1 MWQLLCLSIFHLW
14 SLSSAAGVSQFSD
27 QWCKNDTVCKPPFTY
42 CFHGNNG
49 DRRMGYCHL
58 EKYRPEWL
66 KTTTTISTTTTINP
80 DFQLP
85 AFCTKNE
92 ECQSS
97 DDMCVAIPGT
107 VSGLCKNP
115 WDLKKQCS
123 AQNSSCSEHQ
133 ICDFPPFVDS
143 WSAGKIKLCR
153 EKNIQETMF
162 GTLPTLNPARS
173 LQSKSQCP
181 EKRWCQRDKDC
192 GSPLVECHKGSE
204 SSPNHWGYCYSFW
217 DFDRSC
223 KTDNDCYRGSQCK
236 VIPYQECP
244 ELDHDPMPYT
254 SLLGQTKF
262 CKVEDPNSVRSQVPL
277 NMPRKCGYDIW
288 LNNMKVIFKK

>member
-92 ECQSS
+92 ECKSS
-97 DDMCVAIPGT
+97 NDMCVAIPGT

-153 EKNIQETMF
+153 EKNIQETVL
-162 GTLPTLNPARS
+162 GTLPTLNQAMS
-173 LQSKSQCP
+173 LHTRRGGAINCP
-181 EKRWCQRDKDC
+181 IRQKWCQSNHDC
-192 GSPLVECHKGSE
+192 GHPLLDCFKGFDGG
-204 SSPNHWGYCYSFW
+204 NKQWGYCQSLW
-217 DFDRSC
+217 DFKRPCKSNENCYKGASC
-223 KTDNDCYRGSQCK
+223 QR
-236 VIPYQECP
+236 VPY
-244 ELDHDPMPYT
+244 ELCDT
-254 SLLGQTKF
+254 TK
-262 CKVEDPNSVRSQVPL
+262 NPL
-277 NMPRKCGYDIW
+277 KW
-288 LNNMKVIFKK
+288 TMKYARR